1 LEKVILH
8 LGSNVGDRELLLNQG
23 LDLISENIGTILSS
37 SAFYETE
44 PWGVKDQQ
52 DFLNLAINVETT
64 LNPLDLLTE
73 AKAIEQIVGRTKKEH
88 WGPRRLD
95 IDIIFYGQ
103 KCFIE
108 DHLII
113 PHKEVQ
119 NRNFVLIPVMEIAG
133 DWIHPELNKT
143 VEELYLNS
151 SDTCEVWIFESEK
164 EKL

>member
-1 LEKVILH
+1 MEKVILH